1 MTGAF
6 EYVMKLGE
14 ISAALKQIKHDVNL
28 LKIDVNFDTPRGPKK
43 KDKKDKLRETIR
55 YLGLVREKKLSTEL
69 PTYVSSNLR
78 VPNNDSILKFNF
90 NEMKNDICNM
100 LHNQQLYLCSM
111 LNAAPR
117 VHKSELNTNNT
128 DVNNVKSYS
137 VAAGQK
143 HASYSSD
150 ASSPKIVHP
159 ASSVINTPPSDETSK
174 QGTQSL
180 WPRRLLEHCYFKKK
194 RKYTPITV
202 GSKEPESFKLSA
214 APLPPKKIVF
224 GVGKLKSCVKEEI
237 LEHLETIGLTAAEC
251 VPVFKFSPTRPQPS
265 TSDPSTKFRITIFK
279 HQEMIFTNPENWPI
293 GVEIHPWLFH
303 ARPQHLIKPTTTSLP
318 NHYPVDLPN
327 VNTPLLVNS
336 HQHVENTVE
345 VASILTSLSRASH
358 NGPFSADDQH
368 FNAYNTH
375 IDPTKNLL
383 DSFTRQSSYYTTRD
397 LLNILE
403 AKYINNHDHPLPLL
417 HINSRKT
424 WLNDE
429 TAKLVR
435 MNDYNF
441 VFKNR
446 SDRIGGGVGI
456 FIRSGIE
463 FSMINN
469 LLLNGTIIDLL
480 GVNLKLKI
488 KQHTRKYFSSI

>member
-1 MTGAF
+1 MNEERLQKSEPMKITNCVRNYTKEYRIQQRTLGPQIAQEKQKNEADSFSQNPRPVFTGPVSQSVGFRTTLACF
-6 EYVMKLGE
+6 HWAVKSG
-14 ISAALKQIKHDVNL
+14 
-28 LKIDVNFDTPRGPKK
+28 R
-43 KDKKDKLRETIR
+43 
-55 YLGLVREKKLSTEL
+55 LS
-69 PTYVSSNLR
+69 
-78 VPNNDSILKFNF
+78 
-90 NEMKNDICNM
+90 
-100 LHNQQLYLCSM
+100 HNQGPVFTGPVLATKALG
-111 LNAAPR
+111 A
-117 VHKSELNTNNT
+117 
-128 DVNNVKSYS
+128 
-137 VAAGQK
+137 
-143 HASYSSD
+143 
-150 ASSPKIVHP
+150 
-159 ASSVINTPPSDETSK
+159 
-174 QGTQSL
+174 
-180 WPRRLLEHCYFKKK
+180 LLLQKK

-202 GSKEPESFKLSA
+202 GSKEPGSFKLSA

-327 VNTPLLVNS
+327 VNTPSLVNS

-345 VASILTSLSRASH
+345 VASILTSLEESTQPVEPVTIGPSQLVEPHKQQQASSMMS
-358 NGPFSADDQH
+358 PPSE
-368 FNAYNTH
+368 
-375 IDPTKNLL
+375 NLL
-383 DSFTRQSSYYTTRD
+383 DLFTRQSSYYTTRD

-403 AKYINNHDHPLPLL
+403 VKYINNHDHPLPLL

-469 LLLNGTIIDLL
+469 LLLNDTIIDLL
-480 GVNLKLKI
+480 SVNLKFKI